1 MSQQKKFSKSRKPKL
16 PRKRKKACIKAQGR
30 ASYYSTVNL
39 AKVEG
44 EWPCKFWVNSTVEI
58 KPVMINGAVALIPT
72 PAQYWQNIIEIQL
85 EGISTDIAHYT
96 KNKITEFQGIDLR
109 TGKRIFYQN
118 LGNKTVNIGEFLG
131 VVEAAKYII
140 ENDYSPRIIY
150 TDSITAIA
158 WFQNKKT
165 ASKKKCK
172 ELQKAEIFLKALAW
186 DVDTVEVRHWNNKEW
201 GETPAD
207 FGNK

>member
-1 MSQQKKFSKSRKPKL
+1 MIEIP
-16 PRKRKKACIKAQGR
+16 
-30 ASYYSTVNL
+30 
-39 AKVEG
+39 VEG
-44 EWPCKFWVNSTVEI
+44 I
-58 KPVMINGAVALIPT
+58 A
-72 PAQYWQNIIEIQL
+72 
-85 EGISTDIAHYT
+85 TDAAHST
-96 KNKITEFQGIDLR
+96 KNKITEFQGIALLR
-109 TGKRIFYQN
+109 RMQPFHQN
-118 LGNKTVNIGEFLG
+118 VCNKTVNIGEFLG

-172 ELQKAEIFLKALAW
+172 ELQKAEIFLKTLAW
-186 DVDTVEVRHWNNKEW
+186 DVDTIEVRHWNNKEW